1 MGTPE
6 SAVKTRPKTVVGG
19 VAAIAV
25 GSLSLLVVL
34 STVRSS
40 LAGCFGG
47 AFLALGIVSLART
60 NRFRWWQIALI
71 VLATFVAAAL
81 VLGLAL
87 VGLVLFAFRHYP

>member
-1 MGTPE
+1 M
-6 SAVKTRPKTVVGG
+6 VGG
-19 VAAIAV
+19 VAAITV
-25 GSLSLLVVL
+25 GSLTLLVVL

-40 LAGCFGG
+40 LAGSFGG
-47 AFLALGIVSLART
+47 AFLALGIVSLVRT

-71 VLATFVAAAL
+71 VLATFVAATL